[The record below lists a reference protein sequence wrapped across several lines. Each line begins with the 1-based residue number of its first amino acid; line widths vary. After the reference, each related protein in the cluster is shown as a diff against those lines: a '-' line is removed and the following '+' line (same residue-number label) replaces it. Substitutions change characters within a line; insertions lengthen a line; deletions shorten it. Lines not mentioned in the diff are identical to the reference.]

1 LSGVEPRTA
10 AAIDPPPS
18 LPYSFAGEGTQPMIV
33 RAARIFPSDE
43 AGASGNTRPGQDD
56 VSVGQTVL
64 RIGAAA
70 LLQLADSM
78 GTAFVQAVDALAA
91 TAGRVVVSGIGK
103 SGLVARK
110 IAATLAS
117 TGTPALFVH
126 PAEASHG
133 DLGMIVAGDSVL
145 ALSNSGETTEL
156 ADLVAHAKRFG
167 LKLIAI
173 TARADSTLAAAA
185 DIALLLPAAK
195 EACPMG
201 LAPTTSTTMQMALG
215 DALAVALLTR
225 RGFNEADFRTIHPG
239 GRLGAQLL
247 RVDQLMH
254 TGEALPLGTA
264 AMPMDEALLEMT
276 RKRFGTLGVIDT
288 ERHLVGVLTDGDLR
302 RAMGPDLLTRRVGD
316 IMNPSPRSIAPDA
329 LVASALREMN
339 DPQRPITTLFVVS
352 RAGKAA
358 GTVAGILHIHDLL
371 RAGIA

>member
-1 LSGVEPRTA
+1 
-10 AAIDPPPS
+10 
-18 LPYSFAGEGTQPMIV
+18 MIV

-43 AGASGNTRPGQDD
+43 VGAAGTIPPGQDD
-56 VSVGQTVL
+56 VPRGDVAVGQWVL

-70 LLQLADSM
+70 LLQLAD
-78 GTAFVQAVDALAA
+78 GIGPPFARAVECIA
-91 TAGRVVVSGIGK
+91 TTSGRVVVSGIGK

-133 DLGMIVAGDSVL
+133 DLGMIVAGDTVL

-167 LKLIAI
+167 LRLIAI
-173 TARADSTLAAAA
+173 TAQAGSTLAAAA
-185 DIALLLPAAK
+185 DVALVLPAAK

-225 RGFNEADFRTIHPG
+225 RGFNAADFHTIHPG

-254 TGEALPLGTA
+254 TGDALPLGGA
-264 AMPMDEALLEMT
+264 DMPMDAALLEMT
-276 RKRFGTLGVIDT
+276 RKRFGCLGVVDAAGRLI
-288 ERHLVGVLTDGDLR
+288 GVLTDGDLR

-316 IMNPSPRSIAPDA
+316 IMNAAPRSIAPDA
-329 LVASALREMN
+329 LAASALREMN
-339 DPQRPITTLFVVS
+339 DPDRPITTLFVVAPGTKT
-352 RAGKAA
+352 AGK
-358 GTVAGILHIHDLL
+358 VAGILHIHDLL